1 MVLLRDEAQ
10 VEARFGQF
18 RDSTNLDS
26 RSVHGLCRMYHRLR
40 NYFGLTRW
48 NSKVTGVMWNL
59 ISVHL
64 EIVLILTQDRCMV
77 CNDRTVDL
85 EIVLDATDG
94 TSK

>member
-48 NSKVTGVMWNL
+48 NSKVTRVAWNL
-59 ISVHL
+59 ISV
-64 EIVLILTQDRCMV
+64 DRCMV

-85 EIVLDATDG
+85 EVVLDATDG
-94 TSK
+94 TPK